1 MEIPTLILIL
11 LILLILSSNVYKFK
25 AVHKDYEDEYFSL
38 RLDWYQDEL
47 FINAGMKKKK

>member
-1 MEIPTLILIL
+1 
-11 LILLILSSNVYKFK
+11 LSSNVYKFK